1 MNILYIGYW
10 SFHDGLTKSTIF
22 PHLKILSGFD
32 QVKKIIFVSIERERK
47 IKPAFISIPKCQHV
61 PLYSRNL
68 PVKMIN
74 KRYDFYRFPKVIK
87 KIIKNDHID
96 LCIGAGTQAGTLAL
110 KAAQK
115 TNVKTIVSYFDP
127 HAEYMR
133 ALGIWRK
140 YDPRYLYLSSW
151 EKRLKKDS
159 FALFP
164 VSNGYRKTLAEEN
177 TDSEKLF
184 TVPCATDLEKF
195 RINRVIGNLIREQ
208 LNWNKN
214 DFVGIY
220 VGKFGDLYFKD
231 EAFIWFGE
239 LKKQNPL
246 FKLIILTGQDK
257 DWIRSELMK
266 AGFADDDIFIGLVNH
281 DEVAGYLNAADFAF
295 CLHRPHRISHAYSPV
310 KNGEYWACG
319 LPVMIPVGIGDD
331 SRILKET
338 GLGVVVEDI
347 EHPEKNLPMLD
358 ELVKSGKKKEIR
370 KLAIKYRNP
379 EISRKAYEK
388 LISLVNTP

>member
-1 MNILYIGYW
+1 MNILYISYW
-10 SFHDGLTKSTIF
+10 SVHEGLTKSTIF
-22 PHLKILSGFD
+22 PHLSILSGFD
-32 QVKKIIFVSIERERK
+32 QIKKIIFVSIEREGK
-47 IKPAFISIPKCQHV
+47 IKPASMGIPKCQHI

-68 PVKMIN
+68 PVKMLN
-74 KRYDFYRFPKVIK
+74 KWYDFYSFPDMINM
-87 KIIKNDHID
+87 IIKNDHID

-115 TNVKTIVSYFDP
+115 TNVKTMVSYYDP

-133 ALGIWRK
+133 ALGIWRN

-164 VSNGYRKTLAEEN
+164 VSDGHRKTLVEEN
-177 TDSEKLF
+177 IDPEKLF

-195 RINRVIGNLIREQ
+195 KIDRGIGNLIRGQ
-208 LNWNKN
+208 LNRNKN

-220 VGKFGDLYFKD
+220 VGKFGDLYLKN
-231 EAFIWFGE
+231 EAFYWFNK
-239 LKKQNPL
+239 LKKRHPA
-246 FKLIILTGQDK
+246 FKLIILTSQDK
-257 DWIRSELMK
+257 RWIDFELFQ
-266 AGFADDDIFIGLVNH
+266 AGFSKDDFFIGSVNH
-281 DEVAGYLNAADFAF
+281 DEVADYLNAADFAF
-295 CLHRPHRISHAYSPV
+295 CLHRPHRFSRAYSPV

-319 LPVMIPVGIGDD
+319 LPVMIPDGIGDD

-347 EHPEKNLPMLD
+347 GRPEKYFPQLD
-358 ELVKSGKKKEIR
+358 ALIKANRKEEIR
-370 KLAIKYRNP
+370 QLAVKYRNLD
-379 EISRKAYEK
+379 ITQKAYIK
-388 LISLVNTP
+388 LITRLKMY